1 MLSKTEILS
10 RLSCA
15 CYSVLSMFV
24 PISAVVFAQGGY
36 SAPVSGIA
44 MMTVLPKN
52 RGRLARLGNF
62 IFRNKSVATPH
73 ATKGFDVAVFDVDVF
88 DDA

>member
-15 CYSVLSMFV
+15 YYSILSIFA

-44 MMTVLPKN
+44 LMTVLPKR
-52 RGRLARLGNF
+52 RGVLARLGSY
-62 IFRNKSVATPH
+62 IFRNKPVATPH
-73 ATKGFDVAVFDVDVF
+73 DTTGFDIARFDISTF
-88 DDA
+88 DE

>member
-1 MLSKTEILS
+1 MLSKIEIVS

-15 CYSVLSMFV
+15 YYSILSWIA

-44 MMTVLPKN
+44 MITVLPKK
-52 RGRLARLGNF
+52 RGVLARIGTF
-62 IFRNKSVATPH
+62 IFRNKPVATPH
-73 ATKGFDVAVFDVDVF
+73 DTTGFDIARFDIDVF
-88 DDA
+88 DDI